1 MNLLPDCDIVLL
13 KQCIFLKILS
23 ELNNM
28 SNENSIQKNWTS
40 WHHLLHKQILG
51 NRTLIPDGA
60 NLLIAVS
67 GGQDSMTLLNLINDM
82 KTQHNWFV
90 NVWHGDHQW
99 HEKSETYALDLQSY
113 CNKKNISFFFDRANK
128 KNISS
133 EEKARDWRYEK
144 LIERA
149 NHLFIENQKETDIYL
164 LTGHTNTDNAE
175 TFLLN
180 LARGS
185 NYAGL
190 SYIDKK
196 RLLENNIFLIRP
208 LLIFSREDTKEFCKL
223 QNIPVWED
231 PTNCDLKIKRNLVR
245 KKIIPILETM
255 YPGCSKR
262 INSFAEKMSNY
273 KNEQNDLSQLA
284 FISCK
289 DTLGLKRKL
298 LNSLCIEARCT
309 ILNTFLKR
317 DCKKQLSS
325 KNITDLASTIFDK
338 DRGQINLPE
347 GLKIVWDKDYI
358 NLEKN

>member
-1 MNLLPDCDIVLL
+1 
-13 KQCIFLKILS
+13 
-23 ELNNM
+23 M

-133 EEKARDWRYEK
+133 EEKARDWRYKK

-289 DTLGLKRKL
+289 DTLGVKRKL

-325 KNITDLASTIFDK
+325 KNITNLASAIFEK
-338 DRGQINLPE
+338 DRGQINLPD

>member
-51 NRTLIPDGA
+51 NKTLIPDGA

-133 EEKARDWRYEK
+133 EEKARDWRYKK

-175 TFLLN
+175 TFLL
-180 LARGS
+180 
-185 NYAGL
+185 
-190 SYIDKK
+190 
-196 RLLENNIFLIRP
+196 
-208 LLIFSREDTKEFCKL
+208 
-223 QNIPVWED
+223 
-231 PTNCDLKIKRNLVR
+231 
-245 KKIIPILETM
+245 
-255 YPGCSKR
+255 
-262 INSFAEKMSNY
+262 
-273 KNEQNDLSQLA
+273 
-284 FISCK
+284 
-289 DTLGLKRKL
+289 
-298 LNSLCIEARCT
+298 
-309 ILNTFLKR
+309 
-317 DCKKQLSS
+317 
-325 KNITDLASTIFDK
+325 
-338 DRGQINLPE
+338 
-347 GLKIVWDKDYI
+347 
-358 NLEKN
+358 

>member
-51 NRTLIPDGA
+51 NKTLIPDGA

-144 LIERA
+144 LIARA

-289 DTLGLKRKL
+289 DTLGVKRKL

>member
-1 MNLLPDCDIVLL
+1 
-13 KQCIFLKILS
+13 
-23 ELNNM
+23 M
-28 SNENSIQKNWTS
+28 SNKNSMQKNWTS
-40 WHHLLHKQILG
+40 WHHILHKEILG
-51 NRTLIPDGA
+51 KKILIPDGA

-67 GGQDSMTLLNLINDM
+67 GGQDSMALLNLINDM
-82 KTQHNWFV
+82 KKQHNWVV

-99 HEKSETYALDLQSY
+99 HEQSEKYALELKRY
-113 CNKKNISFFFDRANK
+113 CSKKNITFFFDQGNK
-128 KNISS
+128 KTISS
-133 EEKARDWRYEK
+133 EEKARDWRYKK

-149 NHLFIENQKETDIYL
+149 NQLFVEKQKETDIYL

-196 RLLENNIFLIRP
+196 RLLEHHIYLVRP
-208 LLIFSREDTKEFCKL
+208 LLIFSREDTKKFCEL
-223 QNIPVWED
+223 QAIPIWED
-231 PTNCDLKIKRNLVR
+231 PTNQDLTIKRNLVR
-245 KKIIPILETM
+245 GKIIPILETM

-273 KNEQNDLSQLA
+273 KNEQNDLSKLA
-284 FISCK
+284 YLSCE
-289 DTLGLKRKL
+289 DAIGVKRKL

-309 ILNTFLKR
+309 ILNTFLKKN
-317 DCKKQLSS
+317 CTKQLSS
-325 KNITDLASTIFDK
+325 KNLIHLASSIFEK
-338 DRGQINLPE
+338 DRGKIDLPD
-347 GLKIVWDKDYI
+347 GFDIVWNKNHI

>member
-223 QNIPVWED
+223 QNIPIWED

-289 DTLGLKRKL
+289 DALGVKRKL

-325 KNITDLASTIFDK
+325 KNITNLASAIFDK
-338 DRGQINLPE
+338 DRGQIDLPDE
-347 GLKIVWDKDYI
+347 LKIVWDKDYI

>member
-1 MNLLPDCDIVLL
+1 
-13 KQCIFLKILS
+13 
-23 ELNNM
+23 M

-51 NRTLIPDGA
+51 NKTLIPDGA

-262 INSFAEKMSNY
+262 INSFAEKMSNF
-273 KNEQNDLSQLA
+273 KNEQNDLSKLA
-284 FISCK
+284 YISCK
-289 DTLGLKRKL
+289 DAIGVKRKL

-309 ILNTFLKR
+309 ILNTFLKK

-325 KNITDLASTIFDK
+325 RNITNLASSIFKKDK
-338 DRGQINLPE
+338 GQINLPD

>member
-1 MNLLPDCDIVLL
+1 
-13 KQCIFLKILS
+13 
-23 ELNNM
+23 M
-28 SNENSIQKNWTS
+28 SNKNSIQKNWTS

-133 EEKARDWRYEK
+133 EEKARDWRYKK

-289 DTLGLKRKL
+289 DTLGVKRKL

>member
-51 NRTLIPDGA
+51 NKTLIPDGA

-133 EEKARDWRYEK
+133 EEKARDWRYKK

-289 DTLGLKRKL
+289 DALGLKRKL

-325 KNITDLASTIFDK
+325 KNITNLASAIFDK
-338 DRGQINLPE
+338 DRGQVNLPN

>member
-133 EEKARDWRYEK
+133 EEKARDWRYKK

-289 DTLGLKRKL
+289 DTLGVKRKL

>member
-289 DTLGLKRKL
+289 DTLGVKRKL

-325 KNITDLASTIFDK
+325 KNITNLASTIFDK
-338 DRGQINLPE
+338 DRGQINLPD

>member
-28 SNENSIQKNWTS
+28 SNKNSIQKNWTS

-289 DTLGLKRKL
+289 DTLGVKRKL